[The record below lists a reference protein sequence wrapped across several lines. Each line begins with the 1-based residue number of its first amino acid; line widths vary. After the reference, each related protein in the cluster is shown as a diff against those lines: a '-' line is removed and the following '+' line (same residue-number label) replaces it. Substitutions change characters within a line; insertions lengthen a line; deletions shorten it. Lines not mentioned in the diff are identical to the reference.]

1 MPNEFFRASLLQPWP
16 SFIDIS
22 NAVVTLANNDF
33 TYDGT
38 EKEQEVISVVLGNEV
53 LVERT
58 DYVVCGQ
65 YGVQSGKYIIIIYGI
80 GKYRGII
87 TKRWYIKKATG
98 SITVEENNVETSI
111 IDTVEIAVTSIV
123 GDGEIEVSSSDDD
136 IAIANYENGIVT
148 ITPIEAGNV
157 TINVTLKEGEN
168 YLGNSTTIEAVIIG
182 PSAILEENSP
192 ALIQA
197 AAKKGIGSTLWSV
210 GDVTAPISVG
220 AFAAISSTTSI
231 RAYIIGFDHNSS
243 VEGDGITFQ
252 FGRQTATG
260 NNLAFVDSYYGDQA
274 GSSYFCMISSSS
286 TTGWQNTSM
295 KKSIC
300 VKLFNALPLEWRH
313 VIKTITKYTDN
324 TGIASSSSS
333 SANVTATAERIFLL
347 AEYEV
352 FGARTNANTYEKSHQ
367 RRYSYYSNGNS
378 RIKYKYK
385 SSSVASYWWLRSP
398 AIKNSFCIVDTTGTV
413 KRNPQYMSFGFAPAF
428 VVG

>member
-22 NAVVTLANNDF
+22 NAVVTLANSDF

-65 YGVQSGKYIIIIYGI
+65 YGVQSGKYTIIIYGI

-87 TKRWYIKKATG
+87 TKKWYIKKATG
-98 SITVEENNVETSI
+98 SITVEENDVETSI
-111 IDTVEIAVTSIV
+111 IDTVEIAVTSVV

-136 IAIANYENGIVT
+136 IAIANYENGIIT

-157 TINVTLKEGEN
+157 NINVTLKEGEN
-168 YLGNSTTIEAVIIG
+168 YLGDSITIEVVIIG

-192 ALIQA
+192 GLIQA

-210 GDVTAPISVG
+210 GDVTAPISIG
-220 AFAAISSTTSI
+220 AFASISSTTSI
-231 RAYIIGFDHNSS
+231 RAYIIGFDHNSG

-252 FGRQTATG
+252 FGRKTATG
-260 NNLAFVDSYYGDQA
+260 SNLAFVDAAYGK
-274 GSSYFCMISSSS
+274 S
-286 TTGWQNTSM
+286 NTSAGYYFNM
-295 KKSIC
+295 HNSNVIAWRSTRMRNIICSI
-300 VKLFNALPLEWRH
+300 FFDALPLEWQK

-324 TGIASSSSS
+324 KGMNSSSST
-333 SANVTATAERIFLL
+333 SANVTVTEERIFLL

-352 FGARTNANTYEKSHQ
+352 FGARTNANTYEKNHQ
-367 RRYSYYSNGNS
+367 KQYSYYSSGNS
-378 RIKYKYK
+378 KKKYKHN
-385 SSSVASYWWLRSP
+385 SSDTCVWWLRSP
-398 AIKNSFCIVDTTGTV
+398 AIQRKFCNVDTSGTA
-413 KRNPQYMSFGFAPAF
+413 YSGAITCSYGFAPAF
-428 VVG
+428 VIG